1 MTKIYEELYK
11 QKLTTPEEA
20 IQLVEPG
27 DGIVYPL
34 GAGEPSAIHKALANY
49 ENLDG
54 NRLYT
59 MLTMN
64 PVIDL
69 PKEKLRQISF
79 FLSGSDRKAFNTGKT
94 ELIPSQFSEIP
105 NIVHERE
112 PDPVLIRSEPS
123 AIHKALA
130 NYENLDGNRLY
141 TMLTMNPVI
150 DLPKEKLRQISF
162 FLSGSDRK
170 AFNTGKTELIPS
182 QFSEIP
188 NIVHEREP
196 DPVLIATV
204 SPMDEDGYFS
214 LGVGVSYFGSQI
226 EHAKKI
232 IIEVNETMPYTY
244 GIKNHIHISQVDA
257 LVENN
262 HPIPS
267 APEPKLN
274 EKDKKIGSIIAD
286 MIHDGDTIQVGI
298 GAIPNAVMNN
308 LKDKKNLGLHSEMFT
323 SKAQLLHE
331 EGVLVNTKKQNFKGV
346 SIATFAFG
354 P

>member
-1 MTKIYEELYK
+1 MTSTYEELYQ

-20 IQLVEPG
+20 IKLVEPG

-59 MLTMN
+59 MLTMH

-69 PKEKLRQISF
+69 PKEKLRQMTF
-79 FLSGSDRKAFNTGKT
+79 FLSGADRKPFNAGKT
-94 ELIPSQFSEIP
+94 ELIPYHFSEIP
-105 NIVHERE
+105 NIVHARE
-112 PDPVLIRSEPS
+112 PE
-123 AIHKALA
+123 
-130 NYENLDGNRLY
+130 
-141 TMLTMNPVI
+141 
-150 DLPKEKLRQISF
+150 
-162 FLSGSDRK
+162 
-170 AFNTGKTELIPS
+170 
-182 QFSEIP
+182 
-188 NIVHEREP
+188 
-196 DPVLIATV
+196 PVLIATV

-244 GIKNHIHISQVDA
+244 GIKNHIHISQVDSF
-257 LVENN
+257 VENN
-262 HPIPS
+262 NTLPS
-267 APEPKLN
+267 THEPELK
-274 EKDKKIGSIIAD
+274 KKYKKIGSIIAD
-286 MIHDGDTIQVGI
+286 MINDGDTIQVGI
-298 GAIPNAVMNN
+298 GAMPNAVMNN
-308 LKDKKNLGLHSEMFT
+308 LKDKKDLGLHSEMFT

-331 EGVLVNTKKQNFKGV
+331 EGALVNTKKQNFKGT

-354 P
+354 PSEMYEFMD